1 MAHKFLNHHLNILI
15 SDHHLCKLLT
25 DINNVQSM
33 YYLAN
38 IIVLDDCVAHSEC
51 FVLAPSYHH

>member
-1 MAHKFLNHHLNILI
+1 MKEIRDANLKLI
-15 SDHHLCKLLT
+15 HP
-25 DINNVQSM
+25 NVHSM